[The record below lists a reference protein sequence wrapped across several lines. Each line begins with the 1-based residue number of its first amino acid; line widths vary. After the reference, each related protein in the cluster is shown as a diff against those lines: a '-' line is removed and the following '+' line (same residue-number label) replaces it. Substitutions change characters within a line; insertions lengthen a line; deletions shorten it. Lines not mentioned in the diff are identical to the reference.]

1 MLKLE
6 ISVTTLSQL
15 AKDNVSDY
23 TPILVLSR
31 GPVTCDTPNNSKWYS
46 TSSTRTLIFPRPF
59 QESLAC
65 SDTWGKREHE
75 ILISHNVLQAVISH

>member
-6 ISVTTLSQL
+6 ISATTLSQL
-15 AKDNVSDY
+15 ARDNVSDY
-23 TPILVLSR
+23 TPILALSR
-31 GPVTCDTPNNSKWYS
+31 GPVTCDNSKWYS

-59 QESLAC
+59 QESLAR